1 MSKNKSTS
9 KSVQGNSKP
18 INSLGTSNKK
28 TVYEL
33 QAQICSALAHP
44 IRLEILDLISDG
56 EKNAGELLEI
66 LQIPKAN
73 LSQHLSVLKDGGVIV
88 ARKEGLFQYFSL
100 AIPKIKEACGMI
112 KGILSERIAQ
122 EDEQNSMLLKEL
134 KKFKR

>member
-1 MSKNKSTS
+1 MTKKNESIRS
-9 KSVQGNSKP
+9 
-18 INSLGTSNKK
+18 SNFAGKR
-28 TVYEL
+28 TIYEL
-33 QAQICSALAHP
+33 QAQICSAMAHP
-44 IRLEILDLISDG
+44 VRLEILDLIADG

-73 LSQHLSVLKDGGVIV
+73 LSQHLSVLKDGGVIL

-134 KKFKR
+134 KRFKR